1 MKAAL
6 CLAGYFDSLT
16 DGTSKG
22 IDGYNH
28 IKKHILDK
36 IDTDVFIHNWQPE
49 IKRDIVT
56 LYKPKSFLIENQID
70 FSNIVKERQLDTIPD
85 PPRSP
90 FTILSHFYSV
100 QKSFL
105 LMEETGIK
113 YDVVIKARFD
123 LGRINRNTSGRGLG
137 NPYAVQCI
145 NFDPTLDMN
154 KFYVA
159 NWNYFYD
166 GPADMWFYSGYNNM
180 IKLTKLYDSL
190 VNDYFFLDSDYA
202 KSTDINNISNAVKLY
217 KRFFIDQGI
226 WDIMEPLETT
236 WE

>member
-6 CLAGYFDSLT
+6 CLSGYFDSLT

-28 IKKHILDK
+28 IKKHILSK

-49 IKRDIVT
+49 MKRQIVD
-56 LYKPKSFLIENQID
+56 LYKPKDFLIENQID

-100 QKSFL
+100 EKSFS
-105 LMEETGIK
+105 LMRDTNIK
-113 YDVVIKARFD
+113 YDIVIKARFD
-123 LGRINRNTSGRGLG
+123 LGRINRNTSGPGFG
-137 NPYAVQCI
+137 NPFAVQCI

-154 KFYVA
+154 KLYVA
-159 NWNYFYD
+159 DWNYFYD
-166 GPADMWFYSGYNNM
+166 GPADMWFYSGYDNM
-180 IKLTKLYDSL
+180 IKFTSLYQSL
-190 VNDYFFLDSDYA
+190 VKDYFFLDSDYA
-202 KSTDINNISNAVKLY
+202 RSTDVNNIPNAIKLY
-217 KRFFIDQGI
+217 KRFFIDQGL
-226 WDIMEPLETT
+226 WDIMQPLETF